1 MIELI
6 GIAKY
11 YGKTKILSDISLSI
25 APGEFVC
32 ITGPSGAGKSTLLH
46 LLTGAEEATK
56 GTIEIDGVD
65 LRIVPPRALQIFRQ
79 KLGIVFQDYK
89 LLKNRTVAE
98 NIAFPLEVCDVPDAD
113 IDIAVRQVLTIIDM
127 TKHAHTLPNVLSGGE
142 KARTAIGRAI
152 AHDPL
157 IILADEPTG
166 NVDPQQSAL
175 IMNLFKKI
183 NESGATVIIATHD
196 AGLVDALQTRVI
208 ELRDGSITRDSKGG
222 YAKENFIK
230 NVTAKLSSNTKKVKI
245 TAISS

>member
-11 YGKTKILSDISLSI
+11 YGKTKVLSDISLSI
-25 APGEFVC
+25 EPGELVC

-56 GTIEIDGVD
+56 GKIEIDGVD

-79 KLGIVFQDYK
+79 RLGIVFQDYK

-183 NESGATVIIATHD
+183 NEGGTTVIIATHD

-230 NVTAKLSSNTKKVKI
+230 NVTAKLSSNTRKVKI

>member
-230 NVTAKLSSNTKKVKI
+230 NVTANLSSNTKKVKI

>member
-11 YGKTKILSDISLSI
+11 YGKTKVLSDISLSI
-25 APGEFVC
+25 EPGELVC

-79 KLGIVFQDYK
+79 RLGIVFQDYK

-230 NVTAKLSSNTKKVKI
+230 NVTAKLSSNTRKVKI